1 MKTGNAV
8 IPSHK
13 ADINAGTIPLM
24 ILKELEAVYNFNTEE
39 LIKGKL
45 KSIPEDIFSLADR
58 KARLRTIRDNLKKI
72 SLQVQSKYDISGLL
86 QARIEASEVLQEQEV
101 LSA

>member
-1 MKTGNAV
+1 MKTGATI
-8 IPSHK
+8 IPHSK

-24 ILKELEAVYNFNTEE
+24 ILKELEELYGFNTEE

-45 KSIPEDIFSLADR
+45 KEIPEEVFSQDDR

-72 SLQVQSKYDISGLL
+72 SQHEKSIYDIEELL
-86 QARIEASEVLQEQEV
+86 QAKLEA
-101 LSA
+101 